1 MKSKIIVSVFMLT
14 YNQEN
19 MIAQAIEG
27 VLCQKTNFR
36 FQLIIGED
44 GSTDDTLNICKNY
57 QRKFGDV
64 IKLISRDKNIGL
76 IKNFIETAKHLT
88 GKYVAICD
96 GDDYWTDD
104 YKLQKQVDLL
114 ENHDDYSIVFG
125 KCRRLY
131 SNGKLIEKSRTLKRN
146 SFDFT
151 DLVMENFI
159 PSVTVLFKNS
169 AILNNLPSWFS
180 RLPYGD
186 WPLYLYTVVGGKK
199 IYFLDEYLAVY
210 RVEVGQSFK
219 LRKKLSTLFNT
230 DLFILENLNE
240 EQGFEKWDEHF
251 QKSIINKKKSLILAY
266 NREGDY
272 IKAFQE
278 YFKLILFNRK
288 IKFTKMYFYSL
299 MKSFNA

>member
-1 MKSKIIVSVFMLT
+1 MTSEITVSVFMLT
-14 YNQEN
+14 FNQEDLVT
-19 MIAQAIEG
+19 QAIEG
-27 VLCQKTNFR
+27 VLKQQTNFK
-36 FQLIIGED
+36 FQLVIGD
-44 GSTDDTLNICKNY
+44 DASTDDTIKICKTY
-57 QRKFGDV
+57 QEKFGDI
-64 IKLISRDKNIGL
+64 IKLITRDKNIGL
-76 IKNFIETAKHLT
+76 IANFIETAKYLT

-96 GDDYWTDD
+96 GDDYWID
-104 YKLQKQVDLL
+104 YSKLQKQVDFL

-131 SNGKLIEKSRTLKRN
+131 ANGKLIEKSRTLKRN

-159 PSVTVLFKNS
+159 PSVTVLFENS

-186 WPLYLYTVVGGKK
+186 WPLYLYTVVGGKR
-199 IYFLDEYLAVY
+199 IFFLDEYLAVY

-219 LRKKLSTLFNT
+219 LRKKLSNLFNT

-251 QKSIINKKKSLILAY
+251 QKSIIKKKKSLILAY

-278 YFKLILFNRK
+278 YFKLIWFNRE
-288 IKFTKMYFYSL
+288 IKFAKMYFYSL